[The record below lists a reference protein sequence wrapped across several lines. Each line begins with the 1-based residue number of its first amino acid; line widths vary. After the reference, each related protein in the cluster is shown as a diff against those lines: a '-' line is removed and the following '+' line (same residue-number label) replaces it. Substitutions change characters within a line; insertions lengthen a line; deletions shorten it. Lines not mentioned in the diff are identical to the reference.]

1 MAGED
6 ENTYVVVTANGDWQE
21 LGEAGD
27 GATVW
32 ELPGWAEAHLNDDP
46 GSIRETLEEHGMA
59 VVGIHTEPP
68 GNLRILGDI
77 DSFVEGS

>member
-32 ELPGWAEAHLNDDP
+32 ELPG
-46 GSIRETLEEHGMA
+46 
-59 VVGIHTEPP
+59 VGLRPP
-68 GNLRILGDI
+68 QR
-77 DSFVEGS
+77 

>member
-32 ELPGWAEAHLNDDP
+32 ELPGWASAHLNEDP
-46 GSIRETLEEHGMA
+46 GSIRETLEEHGRA
-59 VVGIHTEPP
+59 VADFYKGEDTGALVISGDVGK
-68 GNLRILGDI
+68 
-77 DSFVEGS
+77 